1 MSIEIAFVKIFLLWL
16 WLWLLVVVVL
26 LFLVVL
32 ALLLVS
38 RGYAVV
44 GDGFKYID
52 DIGQFLCGGIDG
64 GGRKIDVTG
73 HQIEVGQQGEKEVNP
88 DH

>member
-1 MSIEIAFVKIFLLWL
+1 MSIKIAFVKIFLLWL
-16 WLWLLVVVVL
+16 LVVAVAVVRI
-26 LFLVVL
+26 L
-32 ALLLVS
+32 ALLLIA

-64 GGRKIDVTG
+64 GGRKVDVTG
-73 HQIEVGQQGEKEVNP
+73 HQVEMGTQGEKEVGS
-88 DH
+88 